1 MSFREEKNKS
11 ALRSNNL
18 SALKQLFTTAFQ
30 LFKKIRLQS
39 LLGSVAEE
47 AAISMCQP
55 TPLVRVTSF
64 RSGLFSSGIHQLL
77 QSTTQFNSSPLL
89 LITWDMS
96 YSCSREHI
104 LLIRRRGAWG
114 HSLVVD
120 LVVLGLWFASM
131 ILRVFSNVNDSM
143 NLY

>member
-1 MSFREEKNKS
+1 MSLDTHLKTVQRQLFQLEKKRAILIMKKNKS

-47 AAISMCQP
+47 AAISTCQP

-77 QSTTQFNSSPLL
+77 QSTTQFNSSP
-89 LITWDMS
+89 
-96 YSCSREHI
+96 H
-104 LLIRRRGAWG
+104 GAWG

-131 ILRVFSNVNDSM
+131 ILRVFSSVNDSM